1 MSSIKAGLVRRT
13 GIALIAAA
21 GALACSFSANA
32 NEREVSRAGV
42 EFSAPKY
49 ETVAEFAYAVTNG
62 QPRGIEKPAISRAGV
77 EYVAPKAAFGAIKDA
92 LTTGNG
98 TEWSKVTRAGIEY
111 VPPTV
116 GGAAMKIGV
125 VVPNG
130 ARGAASIEEI
140 PYANR
145 AGVVKHQPRY
155 RNLAEFRE
163 AVLSATN

>member
-13 GIALIAAA
+13 GIAMIAAA
-21 GALACSFSANA
+21 GALACSFTANA
-32 NEREVSRAGV
+32 NERELSRAGV

-49 ETVAEFAYAVTNG
+49 ESFAAFANTVTNG
-62 QPRGIEKPAISRAGV
+62 EPRGIVKPAVSRAGV
-77 EYVAPKAAFGAIKDA
+77 EFVAPKAQFGELKDA
-92 LTTGNG
+92 LATGMG
-98 TEWSKVTRAGIEY
+98 TPWSKISRAGIEY

-116 GGAAMKIGV
+116 AGADTKLGV

-145 AGVVKHQPRY
+145 AGIAKHHPRY
-155 RNLAEFRE
+155 RSLAEFRDS
-163 AVLSATN
+163 VLSATN

>member
-1 MSSIKAGLVRRT
+1 MSSIKAGLVRKT
-13 GIALIAAA
+13 GIAMIAAA
-21 GALACSFSANA
+21 GALACSFTASA

-42 EFSAPKY
+42 EFSAPKF
-49 ETVAEFAYAVTNG
+49 ESFAAFANAVTNG
-62 QPRGIEKPAISRAGV
+62 EPRGIEKPPISRAGV
-77 EYVAPKAAFGAIKDA
+77 EYVAPKAMLGDVKEA

-98 TEWSKVTRAGIEY
+98 TEWLKVTRAGIEY
-111 VPPTV
+111 VPPSV
-116 GGAAMKIGV
+116 GGAATKIGV

-130 ARGAASIEEI
+130 ARGAVSLDKI

-155 RNLAEFRE
+155 RNLAEFRN

>member
-1 MSSIKAGLVRRT
+1 MFSIKAGLVRRT

-32 NEREVSRAGV
+32 TERELSRAGV

-49 ETVAEFAYAVTNG
+49 ESFSAFANAVTNG
-62 QPRGIEKPAISRAGV
+62 EPRGIEKPAVSRAGV
-77 EYVAPKAAFGAIKDA
+77 EFVAPKATVGALKEA

-111 VPPTV
+111 IPPTV
-116 GGAAMKIGV
+116 GGAATKIGV

-130 ARGAASIEEI
+130 ARGVASIEEI

-145 AGVVKHQPRY
+145 AGVVKHHPKY
-155 RNLAEFRE
+155 RSLAEFRD
-163 AVLSATN
+163 AVLSSTN